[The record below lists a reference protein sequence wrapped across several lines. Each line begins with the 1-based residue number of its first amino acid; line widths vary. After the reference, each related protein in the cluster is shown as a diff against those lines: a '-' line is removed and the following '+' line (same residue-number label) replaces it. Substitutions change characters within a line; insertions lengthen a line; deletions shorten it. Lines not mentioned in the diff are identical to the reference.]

1 MENRSLYFGKGDEYL
16 INNHEMV
23 KEINMLENSIKQVL
37 CELEKLKNTATQKV
51 KLRAVKHGN
60 VYQYFIRREKSDT
73 NGEYIS
79 KKELSKAFML
89 AQIEYD
95 ERLLALLKDA
105 KNTLEKYIASEISNP
120 YETALKE
127 MSLGKREL
135 IQSHYISDGAYIKKW
150 TEQKYIGLPFKEDY
164 PEYYTR
170 QGLRVRSKSEVIIAD
185 ILEEKGIPFLYEKP
199 LRLKK
204 RTVHPDFT
212 LLNIKERK
220 EVFWEHFGMMDDM
233 EYRDEALLKIREYE
247 ANGFYQYDSV
257 IWTFESAKHPVNT
270 REIRNMVR
278 VLCEALG
285 Y

>member
-1 MENRSLYFGKGDEYL
+1 MIRKDEIERDINYLEDSLNK
-16 INNHEMV
+16 V
-23 KEINMLENSIKQVL
+23 RR
-37 CELEKLKNTATQKV
+37 ELDSLKKKV
-51 KLRAVKHGN
+51 PEGARLRAIKHGKTF
-60 VYQYFIRREKSDT
+60 QYYLRTQEYGS
-73 NGEYIS
+73 NGKYIS
-79 KKELSKAFML
+79 KSNRNLAELL

-95 ERLLALLKDA
+95 NKLEKLLKENIDNL
-105 KNTLEKYIASEISNP
+105 KDLQEI
-120 YETALKE
+120 KE
-127 MSLGKREL
+127 ESPFQSAIDQMVLGKREL
-135 IQSHYISDGAYIKKW
+135 IKEHYISDEAYMLNWLSQEYDKL
-150 TEQKYIGLPFKEDY
+150 EFRYGY
-164 PEYYTR
+164 PEYFTR
-170 QGLRVRSKSEVIIAD
+170 RGMRVRSKSEVIIAD